1 MIPPPKIVTPN
12 PPAPQLP
19 TIPTPVP
26 GMQPLPRVEGT
37 GGAGGR
43 PPIQANNKPIP
54 GIDIVVLKKP
64 ETSKLMVHTDGDG
77 IIMLG
82 VLTTGDFE
90 LTLTAE
96 SLHTA
101 LGKLAGPP
109 PTGGHGGDGGDSG
122 APQYILIGLLLPAVQ
137 PARDGTASTT
147 PGTTMTSHGFK
158 LPMPG
163 QGLHIGFRIGGS
175 GSVMK
180 IDWGDGSAPSI
191 FDRWGNM
198 LVENNAPIPKDR
210 APAGPGQTTSGAGPA
225 QSHSRAIV
233 TLVR

>member
-1 MIPPPKIVTPN
+1 
-12 PPAPQLP
+12 
-19 TIPTPVP
+19 
-26 GMQPLPRVEGT
+26 MQPLPRVEGT

-101 LGKLAGPP
+101 LGKL
-109 PTGGHGGDGGDSG
+109 GGR
-122 APQYILIGLLLPAVQ
+122 Q
-137 PARDGTASTT
+137 PAAERRQRRRWRQARRTT
-147 PGTTMTSHGFK
+147 T
-158 LPMPG
+158 
-163 QGLHIGFRIGGS
+163 
-175 GSVMK
+175 
-180 IDWGDGSAPSI
+180 
-191 FDRWGNM
+191 DRRSWW
-198 LVENNAPIPKDR
+198 R
-210 APAGPGQTTSGAGPA
+210 
-225 QSHSRAIV
+225 R
-233 TLVR
+233 RR